1 MTKRFRL
8 SKDARSPKTPSRWP
22 GWSVVG
28 YVAAVFFAVAIF
40 FVLRSYG
47 ETLVAPSPV
56 GYEPP
61 APSAHASD
69 IFLHVLIALTAII
82 ILGRILARLFAY
94 LGQPAV
100 IGEVVAGILLGPSLL
115 GTRLSSL
122 ILPTSA
128 ASYLEVIA
136 QLGVVLYMF
145 LVGLELNPALIK
157 SRSRAIIGTSQASII
172 TPFVLGVALA
182 LFVYPRLS
190 NSDVSFTNF
199 ALFMGVAMS
208 ITAFPVLA
216 RILGDFGMARTRL
229 GTVALSCAAVND
241 VTAWCLLALVVGVAE
256 AQAGS
261 AVFIVIGAVVYIAF
275 MFLVV
280 RPGLERVTQRWAIDH
295 YSRGLVA
302 VIFVA
307 LLLSAVT
314 AQAIGIHAIFGAF
327 VIGAIIPHDSAV
339 ARSLSH
345 QLKNLVT
352 ILLLPAFFAFTGMR
366 TRIDLLSDW
375 SLWLVFAALFLV
387 AILGKFGGTFI
398 AARVSGLGWHSSAM
412 LGTLMNTRGLMEL
425 IVLNVGLDLGVIS
438 SELYALMVLVAL
450 GTTALTSPLLR
461 WLKNRTPQSE
471 HREMLGQW
479 EPGPRDG
486 GHESIST

>member
-1 MTKRFRL
+1 MVRRRLCRSCVLCGCHIFRAPQLWRDL
-8 SKDARSPKTPSRWP
+8 SRTISGGVR
-22 GWSVVG
+22 
-28 YVAAVFFAVAIF
+28 AA
-40 FVLRSYG
+40 
-47 ETLVAPSPV
+47 
-56 GYEPP
+56 

-136 QLGVVLYMF
+136 KLGVVLYMF

-216 RILGDFGMARTRL
+216 RILGDFGTARTRL

-327 VIGAIIPHDSAV
+327 VIGAIPHDSAV

-366 TRIDLLSDW
+366 TRIDLLSD
-375 SLWLVFAALFLV
+375 
-387 AILGKFGGTFI
+387 
-398 AARVSGLGWHSSAM
+398 
-412 LGTLMNTRGLMEL
+412 
-425 IVLNVGLDLGVIS
+425 
-438 SELYALMVLVAL
+438 
-450 GTTALTSPLLR
+450 
-461 WLKNRTPQSE
+461 
-471 HREMLGQW
+471 
-479 EPGPRDG
+479 
-486 GHESIST
+486 